1 MTTEQASTETDGPE
15 NRSTDTISSDA
26 RSEPPAAGAVG
37 QNRNSSRRK
46 ARQRSVYLFPAYGFS
61 IALDIARQ
69 VEESGGGTLAEETLA
84 VNLGLS
90 KNSSGFRLKC
100 LAARQF
106 NLLVKQGATVSTT
119 SIAKAILKPTSDED
133 ALRGYRQSFLSIPLF
148 QAVSE
153 RYRGQRLP
161 DSQTLRNVLER
172 EFSVEHKRVQQ
183 AERLLLDSA
192 RDTYLL
198 KHRGD
203 GTYLTISELPQ
214 VSLEEPGLT
223 GEPETSL
230 EETLGP
236 SMMAVADGGLRPA
249 FPSPGTSYQANTI
262 TFSLDEIGQ
271 LSEGDF
277 ETVWEAIGILVKA
290 RSARRGAML
299 DAQPTET
306 SRGG

>member
-1 MTTEQASTETDGPE
+1 MTTQQPGADSGSPESPSTPE
-15 NRSTDTISSDA
+15 AAEATGAATAANNGST
-26 RSEPPAAGAVG
+26 G
-37 QNRNSSRRK
+37 QSRNGGGRK
-46 ARQRSVYLFPAYGFS
+46 ARRRSVYLFPAYGFTM
-61 IALDIARQ
+61 ALDIARQ
-69 VEESGGGTLAEETLA
+69 VEESGGGTLTEETLA

-106 NLLVKQGATVSTT
+106 NLLNKQGATVSTT
-119 SIAKAILKPTSDED
+119 SIAKAILKPTSNED

-148 QAVSE
+148 QAVAE

-172 EFSVEHKRVQQ
+172 EFMVEHKRVQQ

-203 GTYLTISELPQ
+203 GTYLTISDSPLGP
-214 VSLEEPGLT
+214 LDEPGLPMDSEVGT
-223 GEPETSL
+223 PGETFSQSPVQDGTFRQPQTHLDSL
-230 EETLGP
+230 
-236 SMMAVADGGLRPA
+236 
-249 FPSPGTSYQANTI
+249 SPANTI

-271 LSEGDF
+271 LREDEF
-277 ETVWEAIGILVKA
+277 ETVWQAFGILVKA
-290 RSARRGAML
+290 RGARSKAAQEP
-299 DAQPTET
+299 DAEE
-306 SRGG
+306 G

>member
-1 MTTEQASTETDGPE
+1 MTTQQ
-15 NRSTDTISSDA
+15 
-26 RSEPPAAGAVG
+26 PAADSGRPESQSTPEVAEATGAATAANNGSTG
-37 QNRNSSRRK
+37 QSRNGGSRK
-46 ARQRSVYLFPAYGFS
+46 ARRRSVYLFPAYGFTM
-61 IALDIARQ
+61 ALDIARQ
-69 VEESGGGTLAEETLA
+69 VEESGGGTLTEETLA

-106 NLLVKQGATVSTT
+106 NLLNKQGATVSTT
-119 SIAKAILKPTSDED
+119 SIAKAILKPTSNED

-148 QAVSE
+148 QAVAE

-172 EFSVEHKRVQQ
+172 EFMVEHKRVQQ

-203 GTYLTISELPQ
+203 GTYLTISDSPLGP
-214 VSLEEPGLT
+214 LDEPGLPMDS
-223 GEPETSL
+223 E
-230 EETLGP
+230 
-236 SMMAVADGGLRPA
+236 
-249 FPSPGTSYQANTI
+249 PGTSGETYFQSPVQDGTFRQSQPRLDSLSPANTI

-271 LSEGDF
+271 LREDEF
-277 ETVWEAIGILVKA
+277 ETVWQAFGILVKA
-290 RSARRGAML
+290 RGARSKAAQEP
-299 DAQPTET
+299 DAEE
-306 SRGG
+306 G

>member
-1 MTTEQASTETDGPE
+1 MTTQHSSSNTGAPGDQSTETALP
-15 NRSTDTISSDA
+15 DA
-26 RSEPPAAGAVG
+26 GRESPAASASSQG
-37 QNRNSSRRK
+37 RNSSGRK

-61 IALDIARQ
+61 MALDIARQ
-69 VEESGGGTLAEETLA
+69 VEESGGGTLTEETLA

-119 SIAKAILKPTSDED
+119 SIAKAILKPTSEED

-172 EFSVEHKRVQQ
+172 EFLVEHKRVQQ

-203 GTYLTISELPQ
+203 GTYLTISDTSPGAPEDAGPAGDAELAIGYNP
-214 VSLEEPGLT
+214 T
-223 GEPETSL
+223 
-230 EETLGP
+230 
-236 SMMAVADGGLRPA
+236 AAADDGFRPA
-249 FPSPGTSYQANTI
+249 SQPLDTGRAANTI

-271 LSEGDF
+271 LLDEDF
-277 ETVWEAIGILVKA
+277 EKVWDAIGILVKA
-290 RSARRGAML
+290 RSARRASAREL
-299 DAQPTET
+299 DAEET
-306 SRGG
+306 Q

>member
-1 MTTEQASTETDGPE
+1 MTTNQPSANYGGPE
-15 NRSTDTISSDA
+15 NLSADSAPPDA
-26 RSEPPAAGAVG
+26 RPEPPAAGAKG
-37 QNRNSSRRK
+37 RGNNASRRK

-61 IALDIARQ
+61 MALDIARQ
-69 VEESGGGTLAEETLA
+69 VEESGGGTLTEETLA

-106 NLLVKQGATVSTT
+106 NLLVKQGPTVSTT

-172 EFSVEHKRVQQ
+172 EFMVERKRVQQ

-203 GTYLTISELPQ
+203 GTYLTIADTPMAPAEESGLP
-214 VSLEEPGLT
+214 EDAEMEM
-223 GEPETSL
+223 GEAAFTVGGSRL
-230 EETLGP
+230 A
-236 SMMAVADGGLRPA
+236 SML
-249 FPSPGTSYQANTI
+249 PGTSPSANTI

-271 LSEGDF
+271 LQEEDF
-277 ETVWEAIGILVKA
+277 ERVWEAIGILVKA
-290 RSARRGAML
+290 RSARRTSARDF
-299 DAQPTET
+299 DAEE
-306 SRGG
+306 G

>member
-1 MTTEQASTETDGPE
+1 MTTEHSSSNMGGPLD
-15 NRSTDTISSDA
+15 SPGDTALPDA
-26 RSEPPAAGAVG
+26 RGESPAA
-37 QNRNSSRRK
+37 NSSSQSGSATRRK

-61 IALDIARQ
+61 MALDIARQ
-69 VEESGGGTLAEETLA
+69 VEESGGGTLTEETLA

-119 SIAKAILKPTSDED
+119 SIAKAILKPTSEED
-133 ALRGYRQSFLSIPLF
+133 ALRGYCQSFLSIPLF

-172 EFSVEHKRVQQ
+172 EFLVEHKRVQQ

-203 GTYLTISELPQ
+203 GTYLTISDTSPGVPEDPGSSGDAEAAIGYSPAIATDDGFRLPSQ
-214 VSLEEPGLT
+214 PPETGRTTNTIAFSLE
-223 GEPETSL
+223 
-230 EETLGP
+230 
-236 SMMAVADGGLRPA
+236 
-249 FPSPGTSYQANTI
+249 
-262 TFSLDEIGQ
+262 EIGQ
-271 LSEGDF
+271 LREEDF
-277 ETVWEAIGILVKA
+277 EKVWEAIGILVKA
-290 RSARRGAML
+290 RSTRRVSSREL
-299 DAQPTET
+299 DAEET
-306 SRGG
+306 Q

>member
-1 MTTEQASTETDGPE
+1 MTTEQLSADNGGPENLSTETAP
-15 NRSTDTISSDA
+15 SDA
-26 RSEPPAAGAVG
+26 GQEAPAANATT
-37 QNRNSSRRK
+37 QSRTPSSRK

-61 IALDIARQ
+61 MALDIARQ

-133 ALRGYRQSFLSIPLF
+133 ALHGYRQSFLSIPLF
-148 QAVSE
+148 QAVAE

-172 EFSVEHKRVQQ
+172 EFSVERKRVQQ

-203 GTYLTISELPQ
+203 GTYLTISDSPPGPMDAPGFQPDLDTPA
-214 VSLEEPGLT
+214 LAEPIA
-223 GEPETSL
+223 PA
-230 EETLGP
+230 
-236 SMMAVADGGLRPA
+236 AVNSGFRPA
-249 FPSPGTSYQANTI
+249 FPRPDTSSPANTI
-262 TFSLDEIGQ
+262 TFTLDEIGK
-271 LSEGDF
+271 LNEDDF
-277 ETVWEAIGILVKA
+277 ATVWQAIGILVKA
-290 RSARRGAML
+290 RSAHR
-299 DAQPTET
+299 DAAPEPDGEE
-306 SRGG
+306 SGGR

>member
-1 MTTEQASTETDGPE
+1 MTTQHSSSYTGDPEDQSAETVL
-15 NRSTDTISSDA
+15 SDTGRES
-26 RSEPPAAGAVG
+26 PAASASG
-37 QNRNSSRRK
+37 QSGNSSRRK

-61 IALDIARQ
+61 MALDIARQ
-69 VEESGGGTLAEETLA
+69 VEESGGGALTEETLA

-119 SIAKAILKPTSDED
+119 SIAKAILKPTSEED

-172 EFSVEHKRVQQ
+172 EFLVEHKRVQQ

-203 GTYLTISELPQ
+203 GTYLTISDT
-214 VSLEEPGLT
+214 SPGA
-223 GEPETSL
+223 PEDA
-230 EETLGP
+230 GP
-236 SMMAVADGGLRPA
+236 AGDTEAPIGYTPTPAADDGVRPA
-249 FPSPGTSYQANTI
+249 SQASETGRAANTI

-271 LSEGDF
+271 LLDEDF
-277 ETVWEAIGILVKA
+277 EKVWDAIGILVKA
-290 RSARRGAML
+290 RSARRASARES
-299 DAQPTET
+299 DAEET
-306 SRGG
+306 Q

>member
-1 MTTEQASTETDGPE
+1 MTTEQLSADIGGPE
-15 NRSTDTISSDA
+15 NLSADTASLDA
-26 RSEPPAAGAVG
+26 SQEPPTASAAG
-37 QNRNSSRRK
+37 QSRNSSRRK

-61 IALDIARQ
+61 MALDIARQ

-148 QAVSE
+148 QAVAE
-153 RYRGQRLP
+153 RYREQRLP
-161 DSQTLRNVLER
+161 DSPTLRNVLER
-172 EFSVEHKRVQQ
+172 EFQVEHKRVQQ

-192 RDTYLL
+192 RDTFLL

-203 GTYLTISELPQ
+203 GTYLTISDIPAEPP
-214 VSLEEPGLT
+214 EEPGLT
-223 GEPETSL
+223 GVAQSPLAETFAPPVV
-230 EETLGP
+230 G
-236 SMMAVADGGLRPA
+236 DGGFRPA
-249 FPSPGTSYQANTI
+249 FPAPGASSPANTI

-271 LSEGDF
+271 LSAEDF
-277 ETVWEAIGILVKA
+277 EKVWDAIGILVKA
-290 RSARRGAML
+290 RSARRRAML
-299 DAQPTET
+299 DSDGDE
-306 SRGG
+306 SGE

>member
-1 MTTEQASTETDGPE
+1 MTTDQSSAGYGCPE
-15 NRSTDTISSDA
+15 NLTDDSAPYDA
-26 RSEPPAAGAVG
+26 RPEPPAASAKGRG
-37 QNRNSSRRK
+37 NNSSHRK

-61 IALDIARQ
+61 MALDIARQ
-69 VEESGGGTLAEETLA
+69 VEESGGGTLTEETLA

-106 NLLVKQGATVSTT
+106 NLLVKQGPTVSTT

-148 QAVSE
+148 QAVAE

-172 EFSVEHKRVQQ
+172 EFLVERKRVQQ

-198 KHRGD
+198 KYRGD
-203 GTYLTISELPQ
+203 GTYLTIMDTPTGLP
-214 VSLEEPGLT
+214 EEPGLPEDAELEM
-223 GEPETSL
+223 GEAAFAAVGGSRL
-230 EETLGP
+230 A
-236 SMMAVADGGLRPA
+236 SML
-249 FPSPGTSYQANTI
+249 PGASATANTI

-271 LSEGDF
+271 LQGEDF
-277 ETVWEAIGILVKA
+277 ERVWEAIGILVKA
-290 RSARRGAML
+290 RSARRTAAKDFDPEEG
-299 DAQPTET
+299 
-306 SRGG
+306 

>member
-1 MTTEQASTETDGPE
+1 MVASLD
-15 NRSTDTISSDA
+15 ST
-26 RSEPPAAGAVG
+26 G
-37 QNRNSSRRK
+37 QSRNGTGRK
-46 ARQRSVYLFPAYGFS
+46 ARRRSVYLFPAYGFTM
-61 IALDIARQ
+61 ALDIARQ
-69 VEESGGGTLAEETLA
+69 VEESGGGTLTEETLA

-106 NLLVKQGATVSTT
+106 NLLNKQGATVSTT
-119 SIAKAILKPTSDED
+119 SIAKAILKPTSNED

-148 QAVSE
+148 QAVAE

-172 EFSVEHKRVQQ
+172 EFMVEHKRVQQ

-203 GTYLTISELPQ
+203 GTYLTISDSPMGPLD
-214 VSLEEPGLT
+214 EPGFPMDSEMGAT
-223 GEPETSL
+223 GETLVSPPDLDGSFRPSL
-230 EETLGP
+230 PRLD
-236 SMMAVADGGLRPA
+236 SS
-249 FPSPGTSYQANTI
+249 SPTNTI

-271 LSEGDF
+271 LREDDF
-277 ETVWEAIGILVKA
+277 ETVWKAFGILVKA
-290 RSARRGAML
+290 RAARNKAAHEFDVEEG
-299 DAQPTET
+299 
-306 SRGG
+306 

>member
-1 MTTEQASTETDGPE
+1 MTTQHSSPSTGGPE
-15 NRSTDTISSDA
+15 DQSGETA
-26 RSEPPAAGAVG
+26 LSEAGRESPAASATSQG
-37 QNRNSSRRK
+37 RNSPRRK

-61 IALDIARQ
+61 MALDIARQ
-69 VEESGGGTLAEETLA
+69 VEESGGGTLTEETLA

-106 NLLVKQGATVSTT
+106 NLLVKQGASVSTT
-119 SIAKAILKPTSDED
+119 SIAKAILKPTSEED

-172 EFSVEHKRVQQ
+172 EFLVEHKRVQQ

-192 RDTYLL
+192 RDTFLL

-203 GTYLTISELPQ
+203 GTYLTISDT
-214 VSLEEPGLT
+214 SPGAPEDAGPAADT
-223 GEPETSL
+223 EVVIGYTPTPATDDGFRPPSQPPETGRA
-230 EETLGP
+230 T
-236 SMMAVADGGLRPA
+236 
-249 FPSPGTSYQANTI
+249 NTI

-271 LSEGDF
+271 LREEDF
-277 ETVWEAIGILVKA
+277 EKVWEAIGVLVKA
-290 RSARRGAML
+290 RSARRLSA
-299 DAQPTET
+299 TELET
-306 SRGG
+306 EEVL